1 MNKYRNKKTI
11 VDGIEFDSKR
21 EADRWREL
29 KLLEIAGAITNLQRQ
44 VKFELIPKQ
53 VETVPRYGKDGKRL
67 KDKEVTVEK
76 ACDYIADFVYEM
88 NGEKIVEDVK
98 GYRDPSSAAYA
109 KFVIKRK
116 LMLFSYGIKV
126 REV

>member
-11 VDGIEFDSKR
+11 VDGIEFDSQR
-21 EADRWREL
+21 EADRWTEL
-29 KLLEIAGAITNLQRQ
+29 KLLEIAGVITNLQRQ

-53 VETVPRYGKDGKRL
+53 VELVPRYGKDGKRL
-67 KDKEVTVEK
+67 KDKEVIVER

-88 NGEKIVEDVK
+88 NGEKIAEDVK
-98 GYRDPSSAAYA
+98 GYRDPSSAGYA

-116 LMLFSYGIKV
+116 LTLFIHGIKV

>member
-53 VETVPRYGKDGKRL
+53 VELVPRYGKDGKRL
-67 KDKEVTVEK
+67 KDKEVIVEK
-76 ACDYIADFVYEM
+76 ACDYIADFGYEL

-116 LMLFSYGIKV
+116 LMLFIHGIKV